1 MTVKAVKKKDVP
13 ALGRRFYEQIRA
25 DMEAKQWGR
34 MVVIDVTTGDYEVA
48 DDDLTA
54 TTRLFERNPEAM
66 TWGELVG
73 HSAAYR
79 MGGNSLSFT
88 VEAQPSGD

>member
-1 MTVKAVKKKDVP
+1 MAVKKEDVP
-13 ALGRRFYEQIRA
+13 VLGRRFYEQIRA
-25 DMEAKQWGR
+25 EMEAKQWGR

-54 TTRLFERNPEAM
+54 TSRLFERNPEAM

-73 HSAAYR
+73 YRAAYR
-79 MGGNSLSFT
+79 MGGNPLAFT
-88 VEAQPSGD
+88 VEASPPAND